1 MSGLDNIVKEIET
14 EALAEAQAIKTMAEA
29 EAEEI
34 LQDAKKTA
42 NEEVAKIEEATKRKI
57 ETIKDS
63 NASAVEQQQR
73 QSLLQ
78 AKQRM
83 LNETLQKA
91 MESLLAMPV
100 KEYFDLCKRLAVLN
114 AEEGEGVLF
123 FCKDDLKQMPASF
136 EKELAGSLPAGKTIK
151 ISKETK
157 EINGGFILQYGFVE
171 QNCSFSALFAER
183 REEFLDA
190 VAPILFA
197 E

>member
-63 NASAVEQQQR
+63 NASAIEQQQR

-78 AKQRM
+78 AKQRL
-83 LNETLQKA
+83 LNETLQEA
-91 MESLLAMPV
+91 MESLFTMPA
-100 KEYFDLCKRLAVLN
+100 KEYFDLCKRLVVLH

-123 FCKDDLKQMPASF
+123 FCTDDLKRMPVDYG
-136 EKELAGSLPAGKTIK
+136 KELANALPAGKTIK
-151 ISKETK
+151 ISKDAK
-157 EINGGFILQYGFVE
+157 EIGGGFILQYGFVE